1 VLSVAAGRPVDAKA
15 LGAAGERAGVG
26 AFDRMRAANPDASFG
41 ARPRTRVLAAP
52 GMDAAGLV
60 ATGSSGVPPV
70 PAPLPST
77 GQISPE
83 PGELLVIGVADAAQ
97 LDQVLPRLAPGTAG
111 QRLLV
116 VGLESSPRRARTA
129 PFLSLGALGG
139 VATGIGGTAGAG
151 GAGPSGVA
159 TSDSTRREGLVA
171 YQDVRPTLTGSE
183 SGTQG
188 APIRTLPRADPLA
201 EIGRLDRGV
210 AALVSARGLAVVL
223 NVVLGATASV
233 ASILA
238 LLLARAAARGGRGPT
253 GLATAEG
260 TRRLS
265 RGLLLATFA
274 MPSGY
279 LVASAVAP
287 GAWLAWLLLG
297 LGAGVSLAIAAWLAG
312 SRIAAAGGAW
322 VAPALLG
329 ALLTG
334 LVVVDLLLGGAALS
348 RPLLGN
354 SAFDGER
361 FYGLGNGYF
370 AHAMAGIFLIAA
382 FRRPPAWAVAAL
394 LAGLAVVDGLP
405 ALGADVG
412 GALTAMLSAAA
423 AWLLLGDRRPS
434 TARVLGLLAAAAG
447 AAVAVAIGAGLVL
460 GPVTHGGRVG
470 RELLGGDPGAALRA
484 IGNQLSG
491 NFGLLAG
498 NFWAWWGPL
507 MVVVAGLVSLRPP
520 ELLRSVPEW
529 VLRVAG
535 VGSLASVLLIVLN
548 DSGVTAAAGIG
559 VALIAMLAWSAL
571 EPSRAPDRVPSR
583 PSVPR
588 G

>member
-1 VLSVAAGRPVDAKA
+1 
-15 LGAAGERAGVG
+15 
-26 AFDRMRAANPDASFG
+26 
-41 ARPRTRVLAAP
+41 
-52 GMDAAGLV
+52 
-60 ATGSSGVPPV
+60 
-70 PAPLPST
+70 
-77 GQISPE
+77 
-83 PGELLVIGVADAAQ
+83 
-97 LDQVLPRLAPGTAG
+97 
-111 QRLLV
+111 
-116 VGLESSPRRARTA
+116 
-129 PFLSLGALGG
+129 
-139 VATGIGGTAGAG
+139 
-151 GAGPSGVA
+151 
-159 TSDSTRREGLVA
+159 
-171 YQDVRPTLTGSE
+171 
-183 SGTQG
+183 
-188 APIRTLPRADPLA
+188 
-201 EIGRLDRGV
+201 
-210 AALVSARGLAVVL
+210 
-223 NVVLGATASV
+223 V

-253 GLATAEG
+253 GLAAAEG

-279 LVASAVAP
+279 LLASAVAP

-297 LGAGVSLAIAAWLAG
+297 LGAGVLLAIAGWLTG

-434 TARVLGLLAAAAG
+434 TARVLGLLAGAAG

-559 VALIAMLAWSAL
+559 LALIAMLAWSAL

-588 G
+588 A